1 MRIKHRFLIIL
12 VLLLVS
18 CITVSVFAHIHV
30 RFPGDLWLA
39 QGIQSISNDFL
50 TSIMQGISTALDS
63 WISYIMVAAFALLFW
78 WRTGWRE
85 AILVLAGGV
94 LSAVSSI
101 LKAVIDRPRPS
112 PDLVNVLSEA
122 DTSSFPSGHSFFTF
136 VLFGLVF
143 YLTFTRLQNK
153 SLRITIPAILAA
165 FIVLVGI
172 SRIYLG
178 VHWPSDV
185 LGGYLTGGVF
195 LTILIWIDKIWI
207 SRHHNTSETSKPELH
222 SDSV

>member
-12 VLLLVS
+12 VILLVS
-18 CITVSVFAHIHV
+18 SVTISVFAYFNT

-85 AILVLAGGV
+85 AILILAGGV
-94 LSAVSSI
+94 LAAVSSV

-136 VLFGLVF
+136 VLFGLVT

-153 SLRITIPAILAA
+153 SLRITIPAILVA

-185 LGGYLTGGVF
+185 LGGFLIGGVF

-207 SRHHNTSETSKPELH
+207 SRHHNISETSKPELH
-222 SDSV
+222 SDIV